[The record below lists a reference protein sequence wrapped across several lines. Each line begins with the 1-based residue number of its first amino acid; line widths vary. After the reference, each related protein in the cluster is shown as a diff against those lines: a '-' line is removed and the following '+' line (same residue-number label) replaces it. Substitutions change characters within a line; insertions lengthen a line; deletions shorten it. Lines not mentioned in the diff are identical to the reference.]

1 MPRYT
6 AKIRRPAA
14 KYYEKLPSKLK
25 DKVKEVINE
34 LRENPYAV
42 PNVKPLEGSNHDD
55 FRSYRIPSFTLS
67 YT

>member
-6 AKIRRPAA
+6 VKIRKSAA

-25 DKVKEVINE
+25 NKVKEVINE

-42 PNVKPLEGSNHDD
+42 PNVKPLEGSYHDVSE
-55 FRSYRIPSFTLS
+55 FV
-67 YT
+67 